1 MKTIDK
7 IYLINLERS
16 TDRLEHFMNEVKK
29 HSIPL
34 DKLQIF
40 KAIDATTH
48 EFTKEES
55 VLLGHISHEIKT
67 VQCNFLSHYYCWKD
81 SLEKGYQYTLI
92 LQDDVYFVND
102 ICDKIDNIV
111 HHLPNDAEIVNLG
124 LHSLSTGHF
133 FRDFPIHAEYD
144 RSFYTAEENI
154 VNDYICK
161 WKKGVNPASLA
172 YIINCKNA
180 MNIFEGFSTIKVAM
194 DNHFNGYCISKDIMY
209 GSRDILATGNSTFKS
224 TIFSEIAFNN
234 ILSIYASHLSI

>member
-16 TDRLEHFMNEVKK
+16 TDRLEHFMDEVKK

-48 EFTKEES
+48 EFTADES

-81 SLEKGYQYTLI
+81 SLEKGYRYTLI

-111 HHLPNDAEIVNLG
+111 NHLPNDSEIVNLG
-124 LHSLSTGHF
+124 LHYIAIRNLF
-133 FRDFPIHAEYD
+133 IDFPIHTEYD
-144 RSFYTAEENI
+144 RSFYTAEEDI

-161 WKKGVNPASLA
+161 WKKDVNPASLA

-180 MNIFEGFSTIKVAM
+180 MHIFDRFSTIRNAM
-194 DNHFNGYCISKDIMY
+194 DGFLNEYCISKNIMY
-209 GSRDILATGNSTFKS
+209 GSRDILATGNSKFKS
-224 TIFSEIAFNN
+224 TVFEGNTFIDL
-234 ILSIYASHLSI
+234 LSMYNSHVSS

>member
-34 DKLQIF
+34 EKLQIF

-48 EFTKEES
+48 EFTAEEL
-55 VLLGHISHEIKT
+55 VLCKNISHEIKT

-81 SLEKGYQYTLI
+81 SLEKGYNYTLI
-92 LQDDVYFVND
+92 LQDDVYFVKD
-102 ICDKIDNIV
+102 ICEKIDNIV

-124 LHSLSTGHF
+124 LHYLAVGHF
-133 FRDFPIHAEYD
+133 FIDFPIHSEYD
-144 RSFYTAEENI
+144 RSFYMVEGDT

-180 MNIFEGFSTIKVAM
+180 MNIFKRFPTITNAM
-194 DNHFNGYCISKDIMY
+194 DHYFNEYCISKDIMY
-209 GSRDILATGNSTFKS
+209 GSRNILATGNSKFKS
-224 TIFSEIAFNN
+224 TVFKEETFTDL
-234 ILSIYASHLSI
+234 LSTYTSHLSI